1 MSNIINVTETEKSAS
16 SLVELM
22 NVNDGVI
29 ISDVETIT
37 GESTDILTL
46 ALSSK
51 ILGFGNCNLVVT
63 DSIDD
68 DTKKSI
74 EQLTIG
80 TLTT

>member
-1 MSNIINVTETEKSAS
+1 MSNIMNVTETEKSAS

-22 NVNDGVI
+22 NANDGVI
-29 ISDVETIT
+29 INDVETIT
-37 GESTDILTL
+37 GESTDILNL

-63 DSIDD
+63 NSIDD

-74 EQLTIG
+74 QHLTIG

>member
-22 NVNDGVI
+22 NANDGVI
-29 ISDVETIT
+29 INDVETIT
-37 GESTDILTL
+37 GESTDILNL

-63 DSIDD
+63 NSIDD

-74 EQLTIG
+74 QHLTIG

>member
-22 NVNDGVI
+22 NANDAVI
-29 ISDVETIT
+29 VSDVETIT

-46 ALSSK
+46 AESPK
-51 ILGFGNCNLVVT
+51 IIGFANSNLVVT
-63 DSIDD
+63 NSIDD
-68 DTKKSI
+68 DTKNLIK
-74 EQLTIG
+74 QLTIG

>member
-22 NVNDGVI
+22 NANDGVI
-29 ISDVETIT
+29 INDVETIT
-37 GESTDILTL
+37 GESTEILYL

-63 DSIDD
+63 NSIDD

-74 EQLTIG
+74 QHLTIG

>member
-22 NVNDGVI
+22 NANDGVV

-46 ALSSK
+46 AESPK
-51 ILGFGNCNLVVT
+51 IVGFANSNLVVT
-63 DSIDD
+63 DTIDD
-68 DTKKSI
+68 DTKNLIK
-74 EQLTIG
+74 QLTIG

>member
-1 MSNIINVTETEKSAS
+1 MSNVINVTETEKSAS
-16 SLVELM
+16 SLIELM
-22 NVNDGVI
+22 NENDEVFIG
-29 ISDVETIT
+29 SVETIT

-46 ALSSK
+46 AFSSK

>member
-46 ALSSK
+46 AVSPK
-51 ILGFGNCNLVVT
+51 IVGFGNTNLVVT
-63 DSIDD
+63 DTIDD
-68 DTKKSI
+68 DTKNLIK
-74 EQLTIG
+74 QLTIG